1 MSFVANPAAQM
12 LKTLEN
18 QSVYH
23 LGFIPQHF
31 NSFFATLASKL
42 HQNVVLFLFCGRL
55 DLWYETND
63 CMLVW
68 GGIFVLNYNLQLW
81 YCRPLE
87 LVLLHTFQDAMQGY
101 YPHLTF
107 LGFKCFRIV
116 LVWPRGCWTAGRK
129 ASWVLNGQFHAWL
142 HCLIDCRG
150 VNISLTKPIWK
161 LSNDK
166 SVRLLW
172 VCENSML
179 LLYCCDPHYDLC
191 FTIPSLLFLNCMGCD
206 VILALKIIRLS
217 EGIVFIFPI
226 VRLFFLSW
234 MALNL
239 CVSST
244 WKQA

>member
-1 MSFVANPAAQM
+1 LWHHNSAPFQPNFVIQS
-12 LKTLEN
+12 LEKSSIIWAKN
-18 QSVYH
+18 GPKRKSVCVS

-87 LVLLHTFQDAMQGY
+87 LGLLHTFQDAMQGY

-129 ASWVLNGQFHAWL
+129 ASWVLNG
-142 HCLIDCRG
+142 
-150 VNISLTKPIWK
+150 
-161 LSNDK
+161 
-166 SVRLLW
+166 
-172 VCENSML
+172 
-179 LLYCCDPHYDLC
+179 
-191 FTIPSLLFLNCMGCD
+191 
-206 VILALKIIRLS
+206 
-217 EGIVFIFPI
+217 
-226 VRLFFLSW
+226 
-234 MALNL
+234 
-239 CVSST
+239 
-244 WKQA
+244 